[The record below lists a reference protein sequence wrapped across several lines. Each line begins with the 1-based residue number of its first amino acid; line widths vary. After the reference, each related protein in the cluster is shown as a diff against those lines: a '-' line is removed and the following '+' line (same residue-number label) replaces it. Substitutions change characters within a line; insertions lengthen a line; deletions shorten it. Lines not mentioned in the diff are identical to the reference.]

1 MSGLRIKAVIEVRI
15 SSWGQIGTNGGQMGA
30 ICPTKRGDKSSQGYT
45 CDDLSCPESICLD
58 KSVDTN
64 VED

>member
-30 ICPTKRGDKSSQGYT
+30 ICPTEKEGTNRHKGIPVPICPVPNRSVHISQ
-45 CDDLSCPESICLD
+45 
-58 KSVDTN
+58 
-64 VED
+64 

>member
-30 ICPTKRGDKSSQGYT
+30 ICPTEKEGTHRHKGIPVT
-45 CDDLSCPESICLD
+45 ICPVPNR
-58 KSVDTN
+58 SV
-64 VED
+64 